1 MFYENPGNS
10 SHLEGLSNSKVW
22 HCNGETLHGSQFFLF
37 LKWMLVCDTVF
48 LVSKVPDR
56 GCCVT
61 SLCPTL
67 CDPVDCSP
75 PGSAVHGIFQARILE
90 WVAISSPGNLFLTQ
104 GWNPC
109 LLHWQVDSLWLSHQG
124 SQGLHLFKGGCYSL
138 GASCGSSDRKTE
150 IRRWE
155 LLPFFWWWSL
165 GVGFLG
171 VFGHAWWCSQIGR
184 EGWDAGRRLKMRESH
199 RIRQSEF
206 LVAHL
211 FSSCSPLDVCGL

>member
-1 MFYENPGNS
+1 MERHS
-10 SHLEGLSNSKVW
+10 
-22 HCNGETLHGSQFFLF
+22 LHGSQFFLF

-56 GCCVT
+56 GCCWVT

-75 PGSAVHGIFQARILE
+75 PGSAIHGIFQARILE

-104 GWNPC
+104 GRNPC
-109 LLHWQVDSLWLSHQG
+109 LLHWQVDSLWLSRQG
-124 SQGLHLFKGGCYSL
+124 SQGLRLFKGGCYSL

-165 GVGFLG
+165 GAGFLG

-199 RIRQSEF
+199 RIRRSEF

-211 FSSCSPLDVCGL
+211 FSSCSPLYVCGL